1 MPGVRLRA
9 GLDPDGKQLL
19 GNPEQAVKHFGQR
32 EIHTQRIFREVEA
45 ILLELFPMVGHIPGR
60 QFVTG
65 KLCELSEL
73 GCRHSPALVRQ
84 LAQEL
89 HDLLN

>member
-1 MPGVRLRA
+1 
-9 GLDPDGKQLL
+9 
-19 GNPEQAVKHFGQR
+19 
-32 EIHTQRIFREVEA
+32 
-45 ILLELFPMVGHIPGR
+45 MVGHIPGR